1 MNESTPVAA
10 HAAVAAE
17 PRHRPLLMLFIAFL
31 AQNMAVGMTFAAI
44 GVLMTPLGQDLQG
57 SRSLLSL
64 TIALLVL
71 TSGLLG
77 PFTGT
82 LLDRW
87 SLRGTL
93 AIGCAL
99 VALGFVIAAR
109 SQSTLGF
116 VLGFGAVAGVGLSM
130 AGTRSANKI
139 VVVWFRER
147 IGAASGIVNVSL
159 LNPVGPPLYAMFI
172 ASYGW
177 RALLDLFALLFIALL
192 GLCLLVR
199 TPVGTAPAA
208 LRTTT
213 ADHDD
218 NRSLLRNGLFWSLA
232 LSYGLLTAS
241 GIASTIHLVP
251 HAEGLGYTPQQAA
264 LLLTVL
270 GVCAIL
276 GNFLFG
282 WLCDWLSPRQSLLIN
297 AAVQG
302 VSWLVLAL
310 DQSLPGLVL
319 AAAGI
324 GLGSSG
330 VVPIFIAL
338 MSRSYRA
345 SEFGRVFGLM
355 GLVALPFVIAAA
367 PLAGLLYDLSGDY
380 APAFAVQAVLC
391 AVPLLAL
398 LRVRSHA

>member
-1 MNESTPVAA
+1 MNESAPLAA
-10 HAAVAAE
+10 TAAATE
-17 PRHRPLLMLFIAFL
+17 PRYRPLLMLFIAFL

-44 GVLMTPLGQDLQG
+44 GVLMTPLGEDLQG

-64 TIALLVL
+64 TVALLVL

-77 PFTGT
+77 PFTGA

-93 AIGCAL
+93 ALGCAM

-109 SQSTLGF
+109 SQSTPGF

-130 AGTRSANKI
+130 AGTRAANKI

-159 LNPVGPPLYAMFI
+159 LNPVGPPLYALFI
-172 ASYGW
+172 ATWGW
-177 RALLDLFALLFIALL
+177 RALLDLFAVLFIGLL

-199 TPVGTAPAA
+199 APANLPPA
-208 LRTTT
+208 PRAAT
-213 ADHDD
+213 DD
-218 NRSLLRNGLFWSLA
+218 RSRSLLRNGLFWALA

-251 HAEGLGYTPQQAA
+251 HAEGLGYGPQQAA

-282 WLCDWLSPRQSLLIN
+282 WLCDWLTPRHSLLIN
-297 AAVQG
+297 AGVQG
-302 VSWLVLAL
+302 ASWLLLALDHSLPSLVLA
-310 DQSLPGLVL
+310 S
-319 AAAGI
+319 AGI
-324 GLGSSG
+324 GLGAAG
-330 VVPIFIAL
+330 VVPVFIAL
-338 MSRSYRA
+338 MSRSYRP
-345 SEFGRVFGLM
+345 SEFGRVYGLM
-355 GLVALPFVIAAA
+355 GLIALPFVSAAT
-367 PLAGLLYDLSGDY
+367 PLAGLLFDLNGTY
-380 APAFAVQAVLC
+380 TAAFALQAALC
-391 AVPLLAL
+391 TVPLLLL
-398 LRVRSHA
+398 LRARTA